1 VEGGLTQIGDMSVVV
16 INKGKR
22 DGLQIGNVLA
32 VYQAGKHV
40 FDKISQTNV
49 ILPDTRAG
57 LAMVFEAYEKVS
69 YAIILKTS
77 RPLSV
82 FDVVKNP

>member
-1 VEGGLTQIGDMSVVV
+1 MSIVV

-22 DGLQIGNVLA
+22 EGLEIGNVLV

-40 FDKISQTNV
+40 YDKVSQSNV
-49 ILPDTRAG
+49 VLPDTRAG

-69 YAIILKTS
+69 FAIILKTS
-77 RPLSV
+77 RPLKV